1 MRIIKLRLEANRAL
15 FKQSDPK
22 CLLMRVLT
30 EDI

>member
-1 MRIIKLRLEANRAL
+1 MRIIKLRLEAKKII
-15 FKQSDPK
+15 FKPHDPK